1 MKEPD
6 CLGLT
11 LAAAREL
18 LAAEGRQ
25 LRNYFY
31 TGPRRPAAGEE
42 DYGRVVRLRLVGA
55 DQVDLVLAAVDT
67 TTSERRWRDHVPSDH

>member
-1 MKEPD
+1 MHEPD

-11 LAAAREL
+11 LAEARKL

-31 TGPRRPAAGEE
+31 TGPRRPGSSEE
-42 DYGRVVRLRLVGA
+42 NKGRVVRLRLVGA
-55 DQVDLVLAAVDT
+55 DQVDLVLADVDT
-67 TTSERRWRDHVPSDH
+67 DHQ